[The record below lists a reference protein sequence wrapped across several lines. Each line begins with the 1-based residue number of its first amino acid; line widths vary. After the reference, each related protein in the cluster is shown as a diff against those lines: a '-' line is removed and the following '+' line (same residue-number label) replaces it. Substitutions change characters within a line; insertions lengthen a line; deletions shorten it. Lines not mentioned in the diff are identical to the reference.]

1 MKAFNIAKDPKY
13 DGYQSRLVSM
23 LYKSF
28 WYENISGSDIKN
40 EIISN
45 KELAD
50 ELHKPII
57 RNFNKRK
64 VHLPIIDN
72 IWVTDLACMQL
83 ISKFDKGFRFL
94 LCVTDIY
101 SKYSWVISL
110 KDKKGITITNAFQK
124 CLDESNRKSNKI
136 WVHNGSKFYKLSIK
150 SWLEKNGIEM
160 YSTHNKRKSVIAER
174 FI

>member
-13 DGYQSRLVSM
+13 DEYQSRLVSM
-23 LYKSF
+23 LYKFF

-110 KDKKGITITNAFQK
+110 KDRKGITITNAFQK

-150 SWLEKNGIEM
+150 FWLEKNGIEM

>member
-13 DGYQSRLVSM
+13 DEYQSRLVSM
-23 LYKSF
+23 LYKFF

-50 ELHKPII
+50 ELRKPII

-72 IWVTDLACMQL
+72 IWVADLACMQL

-94 LCVTDIY
+94 LCVPDIY
-101 SKYSWVISL
+101 SKYYWVISL

-136 WVHNGSKFYKLSIK
+136 WVHNGSKFDRISIK

-160 YSTHNKRKSVIAER
+160 YSTHNKR
-174 FI
+174 